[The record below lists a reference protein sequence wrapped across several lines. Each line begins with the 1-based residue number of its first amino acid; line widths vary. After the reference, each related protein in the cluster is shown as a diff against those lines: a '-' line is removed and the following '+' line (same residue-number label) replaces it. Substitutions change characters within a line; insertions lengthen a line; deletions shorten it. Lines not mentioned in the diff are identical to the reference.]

1 MLSEIRVKKK
11 MMMISTRLFYSI
23 VLFVLCLLF
32 LDDKT
37 TGFIVV
43 TAESSDAPTPLVVI
57 AESSD
62 APTPFDV
69 FIAESSDAP
78 TPFTS
83 TTWGNADNDVTITDA
98 DASDYP
104 SDYLSDYPSDLI
116 TKLPMVVTKAPG
128 NINVPVIDNS
138 SSNSSKRIISSMA
151 ISFALCSF
159 IYIVV
164 VC

>member
-11 MMMISTRLFYSI
+11 MIMISTRLFYSI

-37 TGFIVV
+37 TSFIVV

-83 TTWGNADNDVTITDA
+83 TTWGNADNDVTVTDA
-98 DASDYP
+98 DASYYP
-104 SDYLSDYPSDLI
+104 SDYPSDLI
-116 TKLPMVVTKAPG
+116 TILPMVATKAPG
-128 NINVPVIDNS
+128 NINVPVEDNS
-138 SSNSSKRIISSMA
+138 SSNSSKRVISSMV